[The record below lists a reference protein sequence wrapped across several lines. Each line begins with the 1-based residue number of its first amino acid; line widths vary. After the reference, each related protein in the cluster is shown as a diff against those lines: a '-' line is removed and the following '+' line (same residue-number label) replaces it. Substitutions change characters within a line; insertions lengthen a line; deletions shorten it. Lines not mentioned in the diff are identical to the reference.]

1 MKTSSPYGPGQTV
14 KTTPETVTGEM
25 SKAGSKATAR
35 YPHSPLMPGQ
45 SNSAAGK
52 MQKSMGALTP
62 GTTPTDS

>member
-35 YPHSPLMPGQ
+35 YPHKPLMPGQ
-45 SNSAAGK
+45 ANSQSAK
-52 MQKSMGALTP
+52 MQKNAGALTP
-62 GTTPTDS
+62 GSSPDGS